1 MDHKERKNLR
11 LGLLG
16 AFGVAIL
23 LVYLGLLF
31 DVQVTNHDYYL
42 SQSIRSIARTETV
55 EASRGLI
62 TDRNGKSMV
71 SSRPCYN
78 LTFDA
83 SLLKDGQDENEAIL
97 RLLELCQEQGVAWE
111 DNLPIT
117 DTAPFSYTLESAT
130 EVMRNRFLAYLKDL
144 EPAHDALVA
153 YLYEHPETVL
163 EEDEEIPSPDASA
176 LDVAANV
183 GEKLLEKMDD
193 EDLTA
198 QVLEGAG
205 LSAHTL
211 IELMRG
217 EEGFSLP
224 VTFSLNEA
232 RMVLGVRYE
241 LSIRN
246 LVDTDAYT
254 MAEDVDIN
262 VISLINDGNYAGAK
276 ITNSSVRQYDT
287 TYAAHV
293 LGYTTGIWAE
303 DLENLEGKNYSGT
316 DKIGRTGV
324 EAAFEDY
331 LHGTNGKRIVST
343 NADGQVTGE
352 YYSVEPVPGNTVELT
367 IDLELQQVVEDALA
381 KTVTAMNEED
391 GNETRGAAAVVLST
405 HGSEVLALASYPTYN
420 LATFQQ
426 SEIYA
431 QLKNDPASP
440 FQNRATSS
448 PYAPG
453 STFKPLTSIAAL
465 QEGVI
470 TPSTE
475 IKATH
480 RWYYPG
486 DRNSYANCWYGG
498 SHGLIN
504 VTEAITNSCNYFFA
518 EMGYRLGMD
527 TLREYAQ
534 AFGLGSSTGI
544 EIGDISGTLP
554 QNPQGQDQAPW
565 AAFGQATQAYTPL
578 QLANYIATLVNGGEL
593 YDVHLLKSVKT
604 YDNSQVVAVGQ
615 AEPRSTLD
623 ISAANLEAVKEGML
637 GYTQPGGMVY
647 NAFRNCI
654 VTAGAKT
661 GTAQLGNNDK
671 NNGVFV
677 CFAPYDDP
685 EIVVSIVIEKGDAGA
700 NLASTAV
707 EILNAYFSAD
717 EIGTAIIGENELLQ

>member
-16 AFGVAIL
+16 AFGIGIL
-23 LVYLGLLF
+23 TIYLCLLF
-31 DVQVTNHDYYL
+31 DIQINNHDYYI
-42 SQSIRSIARTETV
+42 SQSIRSIARAETV

-97 RLLELCQEQGVAWE
+97 RLLELCQDQGVAWE

-117 DTAPFSYTLESAT
+117 ATAPFSYTLDSST
-130 EVMRNRFLAYLKDL
+130 DVMRSRFLAYLKDL
-144 EPAHDALVA
+144 KPAREALVT
-153 YLYEHPETVL
+153 YLYEHPEAVL
-163 EEDEEIPSPDASA
+163 EEGEEIPTADASA
-176 LDVAANV
+176 LDVASNV
-183 GEKLLEKMDD
+183 GEKLLEKMDGS
-193 EDLTA
+193 DLSA
-198 QVLEGAG
+198 QLLQDAG

-217 EEGFSLP
+217 EEGFALP
-224 VTFSLNEA
+224 VIFSLNEA

-241 LSIRN
+241 LSIRK
-246 LVDTDAYT
+246 LVNTDAYT
-254 MAEDVDIN
+254 MVEDVDTSF
-262 VISLINDGNYAGAK
+262 VSLINDGNYAGAK

-287 TYAAHV
+287 TYAAHI

-303 DLENLEGKNYSGT
+303 DKEALEGKNYSGT

-343 NADGQVTGE
+343 NADGKVTGE

-367 IDLELQQVVEDALA
+367 IDLELQQVVEEALA

-391 GNETRGAAAVVLST
+391 GSETRGAAAAVLTT
-405 HGSEVLALASYPTYN
+405 HGSEVLALASYPTYD
-420 LATFQQ
+420 LSTFRQND
-426 SEIYA
+426 IYA
-431 QLKNDPASP
+431 QLENDPAKP
-440 FQNRATSS
+440 MWNRATNGT
-448 PYAPG
+448 YAPG
-453 STFKPLTSIAAL
+453 STFKPMTAIAAL

-470 TPSTE
+470 TPRTE

-480 RWYYPG
+480 TWRYPG
-486 DRNSYANCWYGG
+486 SPSSYANCWYGG

-544 EIGDISGTLP
+544 EIGDASGTLP

-565 AAFGQATQAYTPL
+565 AAFGQSTQAYTPL
-578 QLANYIATLVNGGEL
+578 QLANYIATLVNGGDL

-604 YDNSQVVAVGQ
+604 YDNSEVVAVGQ

-623 ISAANLEAVKEGML
+623 ISAENLEAVKEGML

-647 NAFRNCI
+647 SAFRNCI
-654 VTAGAKT
+654 VSAGAKT
-661 GTAQLGNNDK
+661 GTAQLGNDSK

-685 EIVVSIVIEKGDAGA
+685 EIVVSIVIEKGGSGA
-700 NLASTAV
+700 ALASTAV

-717 EIGTAIIGENELLQ
+717 EIGTAVIGENQLLQ